1 VISNFEDW
9 CAKLPARMDYET
21 NENKKA
27 GYVMLTREIKEA
39 GRQVLDN
46 YNTAEAGVFMK
57 ACIEALDYTSPEIY
71 ETYRAVWDAVKLT
84 LKRTLEKDLC
94 SEDSSVLENIAFTL
108 EAACEKAI
116 LQGDRYLPYVSDI
129 RAGRY
134 SGREDV
140 AVCALPTESDVDVKP
155 LLVTGRSVSI
165 LIGDGGRHFSLKHY
179 EIYLNGC
186 KYSETDKVVSSVYGL
201 MPDTEYELRVL
212 SGGKV
217 VGGCSFRTRKEK
229 LTINVRDLGA
239 KGDGVSDDTHFI
251 QAAILSCPE
260 GGRVLIPAGIYRI
273 TQIFLKSHVSVEL
286 SEGAELRAFTDRE
299 RFAYYPPFAEYTDE
313 SDEMYLGTW
322 EGNPLPMF
330 AGIVSGIEVCD
341 VTVYGQGVINGNASK
356 EDWWLNPKV
365 MRTAFRPRLFFLNGC
380 RNVYVQGI
388 KFCNSPSWTIHPFF
402 SDDLGFYD
410 IVEEN
415 PSDSPNT
422 DGLDPESCKNVDIVG
437 IRFTLGDD
445 CIAVKSGKIF
455 MGRKFKKP
463 SENIHIYQ
471 CLMEN
476 GHGAV
481 TIGSEMSGGVKNL
494 TVEDCIFRRTDRGLR
509 IKTRRGRGEDAVV
522 ENITFKNLD
531 MDNVMT
537 PFVANSFYFCDP
549 DGKTDFVQSRELKP
563 VDEGTPHIK
572 SLNFINIKANNCH
585 VAGAYLEGLPEKKI
599 EEIRM
604 ENVDICFAENP
615 KKDVPA
621 MSSGVEACSLK
632 GIFVNN
638 VKRMILK
645 NVNISG
651 QVGEAVIIGDVD
663 EVIK

>member
-1 VISNFEDW
+1 
-9 CAKLPARMDYET
+9 
-21 NENKKA
+21 
-27 GYVMLTREIKEA
+27 
-39 GRQVLDN
+39 
-46 YNTAEAGVFMK
+46 MK
-57 ACIEALDYTSPEIY
+57 ACVTALDYTSPEIY
-71 ETYRAVWDAVKLT
+71 ETYRALWDAVKT
-84 LKRTLEKDLC
+84 VVKTALKLDLRNVSDETRDDICFTVRRACELRILRDDKYLPCVESIENRSFCCLEEDSVDTLE
-94 SEDSSVLENIAFTL
+94 E
-108 EAACEKAI
+108 
-116 LQGDRYLPYVSDI
+116 GDNKLIS
-129 RAGRY
+129 
-134 SGREDV
+134 
-140 AVCALPTESDVDVKP
+140 P
-155 LLVTGRSVSI
+155 LLITGRSVTFAI
-165 LIGDGGRHFSLKHY
+165 NDGGRYYVTAKY
-179 EIYLNGC
+179 DIYLNDS
-186 KYSETDKVVSSVYGL
+186 KVLETEKVINSLYEL
-201 MPDTEYELRVL
+201 MPDTDYVV
-212 SGGKV
+212 KV
-217 VGGCSFRTRKEK
+217 CVNGQVAGSCAFRTKKER
-229 LTINVRDLGA
+229 LTINVRHLGA

-251 QAAILSCPE
+251 QAAILACPE
-260 GGRVLIPAGIYRI
+260 GGRVLIPSGVYRI
-273 TQIFLKSHVSVEL
+273 TQIFLKSHISIEL
-286 SEGAELRAFTDRE
+286 CEGAELRAFTERE
-299 RFAYYPPFAEYTDE
+299 KFVYFPPFAEYTDE
-313 SDEMYLGTW
+313 TDEMYLGTW

-341 VTVYGQGVINGNASK
+341 VTIYGRGTLNGNATK
-356 EDWWLNPKV
+356 QDWWLNPKV

-380 RNVYVQGI
+380 KNVYVQGI

-415 PSDSPNT
+415 PADSPNT

-437 IRFTLGDD
+437 VRFTLGDD

-549 DGKTDFVQSRELKP
+549 DGKTDFVQSRESKP

-572 SLNFINIKANNCH
+572 SLNFINIKATNCH

-599 EEIRM
+599 DEVRM
-604 ENVDICFAENP
+604 ENIDISFSDNP
-615 KKDVPA
+615 KRDVPA

-632 GIFVNN
+632 GIYVNN

-645 NVNISG
+645 NVKISG
-651 QVGEAVIIGDVD
+651 QSGEPVILGSVD
-663 EVIK
+663 EVIR